1 MELTRTYSNDPATPR
16 RVREDVAEAL
26 APVLGPRRLADV
38 ELMASEV
45 ATNAVLHSDGDQDV
59 QLRIRVEDD
68 SARIEVTNSGPSFD
82 PDALPQRDGPSGWGL
97 RILSYLAD
105 DWGVEVSNPN
115 VVWFRIDHDR
125 SSLEPPARTGPAPA

>member
-1 MELTRTYSNDPATPR
+1 MELTRTYPPDPATPR

-45 ATNAVLHSDGDQDV
+45 ATNAILHSDGEDGV
-59 QLRIRVEDD
+59 ELRIRLDGDSTRVE
-68 SARIEVTNSGPSFD
+68 ITNTGPAFD
-82 PDALPQRDGPSGWGL
+82 PDAPPKRDGPSGWGL

-105 DWGVEVSNPN
+105 DWGVEVSTPN
-115 VVWFRIDHDR
+115 VVWFQVDLQPSGAEPTAR
-125 SSLEPPARTGPAPA
+125 SAR